1 MNDKYCPLIDDY
13 CVGNCMFRAGT
24 SCTIAEAAAAVCD
37 IADTL
42 DIAYCHPS
50 DDATN
55 ETQE

>member
-13 CVGNCMFRAGT
+13 CVGTCMFRAGT

-42 DIAYCHPS
+42 DCA
-50 DDATN
+50 N
-55 ETQE
+55 

>member
-50 DDATN
+50 DD
-55 ETQE
+55 E